1 MATES
6 TSCTRMPAVFRS
18 LSMTS
23 LGQRRSGSRSVA
35 RAMVSAVARPSAS
48 VSTGR
53 ESGGSGRRS
62 TTETYRPAPGSEC
75 QEWPWRPWPG
85 GCSLAAT
92 TGPGW
97 AARGGQ
103 RGGLVHGG
111 GDGFEEKD
119 LAAGELA
126 ADEIDVERGAP
137 NRGWGL
143 GVHC

>member
-62 TTETYRPAPGSEC
+62 TTETYRPAPGSGS
-75 QEWPWRPWPG
+75 PGWPG
-85 GCSLAAT
+85 RALAGGLLFGDDSCA
-92 TGPGW
+92 GW

-126 ADEIDVERGAP
+126 AD
-137 NRGWGL
+137 
-143 GVHC
+143 